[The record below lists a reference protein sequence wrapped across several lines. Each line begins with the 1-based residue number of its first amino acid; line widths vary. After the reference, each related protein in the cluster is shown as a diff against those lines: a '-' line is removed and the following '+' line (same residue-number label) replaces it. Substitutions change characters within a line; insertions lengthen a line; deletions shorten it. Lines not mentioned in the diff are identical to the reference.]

1 MNEKVKE
8 YFKNQRNLEVMP
20 DATVMGR
27 GGDPGCG
34 DYIELYLK
42 INNDRITRATAMVAG
57 CPYAIATTSA
67 FTELITGKTLD
78 DAMLIS
84 GDDVVEHL
92 GSLPEEKIHCS
103 LMGPEA
109 LRNAVHNY
117 IMARIC
123 TPFSVPRKPTL

>member
-8 YFKNQRNLEVMP
+8 YFQKQTNLEIMT
-20 DATVMGR
+20 DATVLGK

-42 INNDRITRATAMVAG
+42 IENDKILKATAMVAG
-57 CPYAIATTSA
+57 CPYAIATTSV
-67 FTELITGKTLD
+67 FTEIITNKSLD
-78 DAMLIS
+78 DAMMIT
-84 GDDVVEHL
+84 GDQVADLL
-92 GSLPEEKIHCS
+92 GGLPEEKIHCS

-109 LRNAVHNY
+109 LRNAAHNY

-123 TPFSVPRKPTL
+123 TPAGGRI

>member
-1 MNEKVKE
+1 MNEIIKE
-8 YFKNQRNLEVMP
+8 YFQKQTNLEIMP
-20 DATVMGR
+20 DATVLGK

-42 INNDRITRATAMVAG
+42 IENDKILKATAMVAG

-67 FTELITGKTLD
+67 FTEMITGKSLD
-78 DAMLIS
+78 DAMMIS
-84 GDDVVEHL
+84 GDQVADHL
-92 GSLPEEKIHCS
+92 GGLPEEKVHCS

-109 LRNAVHNY
+109 LRNAAHNY

-123 TPFSVPRKPTL
+123 TPAGGLV

>member
-8 YFKNQRNLEVMP
+8 YFQKQTNLEIMT
-20 DATVMGR
+20 DATVLGK

-42 INNDRITRATAMVAG
+42 IENDKILKATAMVAG
-57 CPYAIATTSA
+57 CPYAIATTSV
-67 FTELITGKTLD
+67 FTEIITNKSLD
-78 DAMLIS
+78 DAMMIT
-84 GDDVVEHL
+84 GDQVADL
-92 GSLPEEKIHCS
+92 LDGLPEEKIHCS

-109 LRNAVHNY
+109 LRNAAHNY

-123 TPFSVPRKPTL
+123 TPAGGRI

>member
-8 YFKNQRNLEVMP
+8 YFQKQTNLEIME
-20 DATVMGR
+20 DATVLGK

-42 INNDRITRATAMVAG
+42 VENDVILKASAMVAG
-57 CPYAIATTSA
+57 CPYAIATTSV
-67 FTELITGKTLD
+67 FTEMITNKSLD

-84 GDDVVEHL
+84 GDQVAELL
-92 GSLPEEKIHCS
+92 GGLPEEKIHCS

-109 LRNAVHNY
+109 LRNAAHNY

-123 TPFSVPRKPTL
+123 TPIGGKL

>member
-8 YFKNQRNLEVMP
+8 YFKNPRNLEVMA
-20 DATVMGR
+20 DATVMGG

-42 INNDRITRATAMVAG
+42 IEKDIIIKASAMVAG

-67 FTELITGKTLD
+67 FTEMITNKSLD
-78 DAMLIS
+78 DAMMIS
-84 GDDVVEHL
+84 GDRVAVYF
-92 GSLPEEKIHCS
+92 GGLPEEKIHCS

-109 LRNAVHNY
+109 LRNAAHNY

-123 TPFSVPRKPTL
+123 TPLMTK

>member
-8 YFKNQRNLEVMP
+8 YFQKQTNLKIMP
-20 DATVMGR
+20 DATVLGK

-42 INNDRITRATAMVAG
+42 IENDIILKATAMVAG
-57 CPYAIATTSA
+57 CPYAIATTSV
-67 FTELITGKTLD
+67 FTEMITNKSLD
-78 DAMLIS
+78 DAMMIS
-84 GDDVVEHL
+84 GDQVADFL
-92 GSLPEEKIHCS
+92 GGLPEEKVHCS

-109 LRNAVHNY
+109 LRNAAHNY

-123 TPFSVPRKPTL
+123 TPAGGSV

>member
-8 YFKNQRNLEVMP
+8 YFQKQTNLEIMT
-20 DATVMGR
+20 DATVLGK

-42 INNDRITRATAMVAG
+42 IENDKILKATAMVAG
-57 CPYAIATTSA
+57 CPYAIATTSV
-67 FTELITGKTLD
+67 FTEMITNKSLD
-78 DAMLIS
+78 DAMMIA
-84 GDDVVEHL
+84 GDQVADKL
-92 GSLPEEKIHCS
+92 GGLPDEKIHCS

-109 LRNAVHNY
+109 LRNAAHNY

-123 TPFSVPRKPTL
+123 TPAGGQ

>member
-8 YFKNQRNLEVMP
+8 YFQKQTNLETMT
-20 DATVMGR
+20 DATVLGK

-42 INNDRITRATAMVAG
+42 IENDKILKATAMVAG
-57 CPYAIATTSA
+57 CPYAIATTSV
-67 FTELITGKTLD
+67 FTEMITNKSLD
-78 DAMLIS
+78 DAMMIA
-84 GDDVVEHL
+84 GDQVADKL
-92 GSLPEEKIHCS
+92 GGLPEEKIHCS

-109 LRNAVHNY
+109 LRNAAHNY

-123 TPFSVPRKPTL
+123 TPAGGR

>member
-1 MNEKVKE
+1 MA
-8 YFKNQRNLEVMP
+8 

-42 INNDRITRATAMVAG
+42 IADDRILKATAMVAG
-57 CPYAIATTSA
+57 CAYAIATTSV
-67 FTELITGKTLD
+67 FTELITGKSLD
-78 DAMLIS
+78 DAMLLT
-84 GDDVVEHL
+84 GNDVVRVL
-92 GSLPEEKIHCS
+92 GELPEEKIHCS

-109 LRNAVHNY
+109 LRNAAHNY

-123 TPFSVPRKPTL
+123 TPCES

>member
-1 MNEKVKE
+1 MNARIKE
-8 YFKNQRNLEVMP
+8 YFQKQTNLEIMS
-20 DATVMGR
+20 DATVLGK

-42 INNDRITRATAMVAG
+42 IENDKILKATAMVAG

-67 FTELITGKTLD
+67 FTEMITGKSLD
-78 DAMLIS
+78 DAMMIT
-84 GDDVVEHL
+84 GDQVVEHL
-92 GSLPEEKIHCS
+92 DGLPEEKVHCS

-109 LRNAVHNY
+109 LRNAAHNY

-123 TPFSVPRKPTL
+123 TPVGGAV

>member
-1 MNEKVKE
+1 MNEKVKK
-8 YFKNQRNLEVMP
+8 YFLEQPNLGILE

-42 INNDRITRATAMVAG
+42 IENDRILKASAMVAG
-57 CPYAIATTSA
+57 CAYAIATTCV
-67 FTELITGKTLD
+67 FTELITGKSLD
-78 DAMLIS
+78 DAMLLT
-84 GDDVVEHL
+84 GDDVIKVL
-92 GSLPEEKIHCS
+92 GEVPAEKIHCS

-109 LRNAVHNY
+109 LRNAAHNY

-123 TPFSVPRKPTL
+123 TPVAG

>member
-8 YFKNQRNLEVMP
+8 YFSNPKNLGVME

-42 INNDRITRATAMVAG
+42 IENDRIVKATAMVAG
-57 CPYAIATTSA
+57 CAYAIATTSV
-67 FTELITGKTLD
+67 FTELITGKSLD
-78 DAMLIS
+78 DAMLLT
-84 GDDVVEHL
+84 GNDVVKVL
-92 GSLPEEKIHCS
+92 GDLPEEKLHCS

-109 LRNAVHNY
+109 LRNAAHNY

-123 TPFSVPRKPTL
+123 TPFES

>member
-1 MNEKVKE
+1 MNERIKE
-8 YFKNQRNLEVMP
+8 YFQKQNNLEIMP
-20 DATVMGR
+20 DATILGR

-42 INNDRITRATAMVAG
+42 IENDVILKATAMVAG

-67 FTELITGKTLD
+67 FTEMITGKSLD
-78 DAMLIS
+78 DGMMIS
-84 GDDVVEHL
+84 GDQVAKYL
-92 GSLPEEKIHCS
+92 KGLPEEKIHCS

-109 LRNAVHNY
+109 LRNAAHNY

-123 TPFSVPRKPTL
+123 TPAGGQV

>member
-1 MNEKVKE
+1 MA
-8 YFKNQRNLEVMP
+8 

-42 INNDRITRATAMVAG
+42 IEKDIIIKASAMVAG

-67 FTELITGKTLD
+67 FTEMIAHQSLD
-78 DAMLIS
+78 DAMMIS
-84 GDDVVEHL
+84 GDRVAAHL
-92 GSLPEEKIHCS
+92 GGLPEEKIHCS

-109 LRNAVHNY
+109 LRNAAHNY

-123 TPFSVPRKPTL
+123 TPLMTK

>member
-8 YFKNQRNLEVMP
+8 YFQKQTNLEIMP
-20 DATVMGR
+20 DATVLGK

-42 INNDRITRATAMVAG
+42 IENDKVLKATAMVAG
-57 CPYAIATTSA
+57 CPYAIATTSV
-67 FTELITGKTLD
+67 FTEMITNKSLD
-78 DAMLIS
+78 DAMMIT
-84 GDDVVEHL
+84 GDQVAAKL
-92 GSLPEEKIHCS
+92 GGLPEEKIHCS

-109 LRNAVHNY
+109 LRNAAHNY

-123 TPFSVPRKPTL
+123 TPAGGQS